1 MKKWD
6 EKSEKYKNWCNKH
19 KTTCY
24 INYSGSLDSMEKLGV
39 IEMFLHAIDK
49 NGLRY
54 TTFVGDGDSNC
65 SASVC
70 EALKNALI
78 CYIYEVKMMKK
89 MLHILLSHSL
99 NIFRHL

>member
-24 INYSGSLDSMEKLGV
+24 INYSGSSGSMEKLGV